1 MDTVKEVEGAD
12 MYDAIINALADL
24 HEDYRDNAT
33 ILYAICRL
41 CQNY

>member
-1 MDTVKEVEGAD
+1 

-33 ILYAICRL
+33 IYMRYADYVKIL
-41 CQNY
+41 VFFQWNNKFL

>member
-1 MDTVKEVEGAD
+1 

-33 ILYAICRL
+33 IYMRYADYVKL
-41 CQNY
+41 LVFFQMEQQFL